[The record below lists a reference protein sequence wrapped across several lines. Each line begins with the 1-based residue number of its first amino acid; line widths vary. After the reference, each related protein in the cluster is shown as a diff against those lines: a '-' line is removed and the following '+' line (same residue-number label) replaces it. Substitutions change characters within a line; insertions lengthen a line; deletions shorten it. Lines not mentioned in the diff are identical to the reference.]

1 MNSTFP
7 TRRPFQELHFVASD
21 GTSLF
26 YRYWP
31 AQSGQDHDS
40 GPSAA
45 GATAATP
52 YTSNPRAIVLFHRGH
67 EHGACMAHLVDEMA
81 LPDCAFFAWDQR
93 GLGNSPGERGYAAN
107 FGTLIKDVDSFVR
120 HISHDYAIPMPQIAV
135 VAQSVGAVLVAAW
148 VHDYAPQISCMV
160 LASPA
165 FKVKLYVP
173 LARASL
179 ALMHKFKSKFFVNSY
194 VKAKFLTH
202 DAARIASYESDPL
215 ITRPIAVNIL
225 LGLYDTAERVI
236 ADAGAIH
243 VPTQLLVSG
252 ADWVVHHAPQHEF
265 MRRLGSSVKETHE
278 FPGFFHD
285 TLGEQERHLAV
296 QKARAFVLANFDRAE
311 PAPRLLQAHRHG
323 MTHDEYVR
331 LSQPPSSVLARAYW
345 VMSRFW
351 IGVGSHF
358 SEGLKLSRATGFD
371 SGSTLDYV
379 YCNQSAGFSP
389 VGKLVDRI
397 YLDSIGWRGIRQR
410 KIHLQQLIAKACGL
424 LQAKGQPL
432 RILDIASGHGRYILE
447 ALDGLHA
454 HESEQKTGQ
463 KPDLQILLRDYSEL
477 NQQAGQA
484 LIRQKGLQDC
494 ARFELGDAFD
504 TGALAAI
511 EPKPTLTVVS
521 GLYEL
526 FADNALITQ
535 SLAGLARATGSGGY
549 LLYTNQPW
557 HPQLE
562 LIARSLT
569 SHRAGQPWVMRRR
582 TQAEMDQ
589 LVASAGFVKLDQLS
603 DEWGIFSVSLA
614 RRV

>member
-7 TRRPFQELHFVASD
+7 TRRPFHERHFEASD
-21 GTSLF
+21 GARLF

-31 AQSGQDHDS
+31 AANAEGQD
-40 GPSAA
+40 SASSAPAPLA
-45 GATAATP
+45 GNT
-52 YTSNPRAIVLFHRGH
+52 RVIVLFHRGH
-67 EHGACMAHLVDEMA
+67 EHGARMAHLVDEMD

-93 GLGNSPGERGYAAN
+93 GLGHSPGERGYAEH

-120 HISHDYAIPMPQIAV
+120 HISHDYAVPESRIAV
-135 VAQSVGAVLVAAW
+135 IAQSVGAVLVAAW
-148 VHDYAPQISCMV
+148 VHDYAPQISSMV

-179 ALMHKFKSKFFVNSY
+179 ALMQKFKSKFFVNSY

-202 DAARIASYESDPL
+202 DAARTASYESDPL

-225 LGLYDTAERVI
+225 LGLYDTAERI
-236 ADAGAIH
+236 IDDAGAIH

-252 ADWVVHHAPQHEF
+252 SDWVVHHGPQHEF
-265 MRRLGSSVKETHE
+265 MRRLGTSVKESHV

-285 TLGEQERHLAV
+285 TLGEQERHLAL
-296 QKARAFVLANFDRAE
+296 QKARTFVLANFEREA
-311 PAPRLLQAHRHG
+311 PGPRLLQAHRQG

-345 VMSRFW
+345 AMSRFW

-358 SEGLKLSRATGFD
+358 SDGLKLARATGFD

-379 YCNQSAGFSP
+379 YRNQSGGLP
-389 VGKLVDRI
+389 LLGKLIDRI
-397 YLDSIGWRGIRQR
+397 YLNSIGWRGIRQR
-410 KIHLQQLIAKACGL
+410 KMHLQRLIARACQH

-447 ALDGLHA
+447 ALDDLPA
-454 HESEQKTGQ
+454 PQKAGM
-463 KPDLQILLRDYSEL
+463 QIVLRDYSEL

-484 LIRQKGLQDC
+484 LIRHKGMQDC

-504 TGALAAI
+504 ADALAAI
-511 EPKPTLTVVS
+511 DPAPTLAVVS

-526 FADNALITQ
+526 FADNAQIAQ
-535 SLAGLARATGSGGY
+535 SLAGLARAVPGGGY
-549 LLYTNQPW
+549 LVYTNQPW

-562 LIARSLT
+562 MIARSLT